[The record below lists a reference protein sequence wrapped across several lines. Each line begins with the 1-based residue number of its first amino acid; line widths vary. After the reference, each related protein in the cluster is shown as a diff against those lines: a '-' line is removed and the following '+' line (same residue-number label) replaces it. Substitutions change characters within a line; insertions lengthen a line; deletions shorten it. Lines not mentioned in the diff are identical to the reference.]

1 LAIQSL
7 LLMAAFYIVLL
18 VLFYVFTPA
27 LILYLCRKFPWI
39 NKLGAVVVAYIVGL
53 VAGNMGILPE
63 GADKV
68 QNTIMS
74 ITIPLAVP
82 LLLFSSD
89 IRTWFRLAGKTVISL
104 FLGTIMVVATV
115 IAGYFIFRTP
125 AINDFWKVSG
135 MLVGVYTGG
144 TPNLASIALMLNVDP
159 NTYIITHTYD
169 LFVGSVH
176 LLFLMTVARS
186 FFGLFLPP
194 YRFLKPEDRNF
205 SLSDGKNPYEGIFRR
220 KVFVPL
226 LRAFGVAVLIFL
238 LGALPTLFLKQ
249 EHQMV
254 VIILVITT
262 LGILASLVPWINKTE
277 KTFEAGMYLILI
289 FSVTVSSMADIQKF
303 SIQSA
308 PILYYIVFVI
318 FGSLLFQAL
327 ISYFFRIDTDTMLIT
342 STALICSP
350 PFVPVV
356 AGALRNKEIII
367 TGITIGIIGYAIGNY
382 LGFFVARFL
391 SAY

>member
-1 LAIQSL
+1 
-7 LLMAAFYIVLL
+7 MAAFYIVLL
-18 VLFYVFTPA
+18 VLFYVLTPA
-27 LILYLCRKFPWI
+27 LILYICRKFPWI

-53 VAGNMGILPE
+53 VAGNIGILPE

-74 ITIPLAVP
+74 ITIPLAIP

-104 FLGTIMVVATV
+104 FLGTGMVVATV
-115 IAGYFIFRTP
+115 IAGYFMFRTP

-169 LFVGSVH
+169 LFVGSIH

-194 YRFLKPEDRNF
+194 YRFLSADSKNF
-205 SLSDGKNPYEGIFRR
+205 STKDGKDPYEGIFRR
-220 KVFVPL
+220 NIFLPL
-226 LRAFGVAVLIFL
+226 LKAFGVAVLVFL
-238 LGALPTLFLKQ
+238 VGALPTLFLKQ

-303 SIQSA
+303 SVQSA
-308 PILYYIVFVI
+308 PILYYILFVI

-367 TGITIGIIGYAIGNY
+367 TGITVGIIGYAIGNY
-382 LGFFVARFL
+382 LGFFVAQFL

>member
-1 LAIQSL
+1 MAI
-7 LLMAAFYIVLL
+7 MKIALL
-18 VLFYVFTPA
+18 VIFYVFTPA
-27 LILYLCRKFPWI
+27 FILYVGRKFPWV

-53 VAGNMGILPE
+53 IAGNLGILPD
-63 GADKV
+63 GSDKV
-68 QNTIMS
+68 QETIM
-74 ITIPLAVP
+74 TVAIPLAIP

-89 IRTWFRLAGKTVISL
+89 VRAWFRLAGKTVISL
-104 FLGTIMVVATV
+104 LLGTMMVVGTV
-115 IAGYFIFRTP
+115 IAGYFIFHTRE
-125 AINDFWKVSG
+125 IQDFWKVGG

-169 LFVGSVH
+169 LFVGSIH

-186 FFGLFLPP
+186 FFGLFLPS
-194 YRFLKPEDRNF
+194 YRFLNGREQEFRIN
-205 SLSDGKNPYEGIFRR
+205 DGKDPYLGMFR
-220 KVFVPL
+220 KQTFFPL
-226 LRAFGVAVLIFL
+226 LKTFGLAVLIFI
-238 LGALPTLFLKQ
+238 LGAVPSLFLKQ

-254 VIILVITT
+254 VVILVITT
-262 LGILASLVPWINKTE
+262 LGILASIIPWVNRTE

-289 FSVTVSSMADIQKF
+289 FSITVSSMADIRKF
-303 SIQSA
+303 SVQSA
-308 PILYYIVFVI
+308 PILYYIIFVI
-318 FGSLLFQAL
+318 FSSLFFQSLF
-327 ISYFFRIDTDTMLIT
+327 SYLFKIDTDTMLIT

-356 AGALRNKEIII
+356 AGALRNKEIIL

-382 LGFFVARFL
+382 LGYAVAHFL

>member
-1 LAIQSL
+1 LNFQSFFF
-7 LLMAAFYIVLL
+7 MAAFYIVLL
-18 VLFYVFTPA
+18 VLFYVLTPA
-27 LILYLCRKFPWI
+27 LILYICRKFPWI

-53 VAGNMGILPE
+53 VAGNIGILPE

-74 ITIPLAVP
+74 ITIPLAIP

-104 FLGTIMVVATV
+104 FLGTGMVVATV
-115 IAGYFIFRTP
+115 IAGYFMFRTP

-169 LFVGSVH
+169 LFVGSIH

-194 YRFLKPEDRNF
+194 YRFLSADSKNF
-205 SLSDGKNPYEGIFRR
+205 STKDGKDPYEGIFLRNI
-220 KVFVPL
+220 FLPL
-226 LRAFGVAVLIFL
+226 LKAFGVAVLVFL
-238 LGALPTLFLKQ
+238 VGALPTLFLKQ

-303 SIQSA
+303 SVQSA
-308 PILYYIVFVI
+308 PILYYILFVI

-367 TGITIGIIGYAIGNY
+367 TGITVGIIGYAIGNY
-382 LGFFVARFL
+382 LGFFVAQFL